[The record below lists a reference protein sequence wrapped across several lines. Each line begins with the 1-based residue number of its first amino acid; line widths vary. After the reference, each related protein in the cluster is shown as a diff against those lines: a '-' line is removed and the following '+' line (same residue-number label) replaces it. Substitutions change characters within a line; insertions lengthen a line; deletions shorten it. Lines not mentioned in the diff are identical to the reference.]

1 VWFRYT
7 TIRTETPTYPE
18 PSALLEPESAG
29 AIGALSRALE
39 LHDPVAARRGVLRA
53 LVIDH
58 LAGAL
63 ELDIETQTVAFA
75 GALLSDVG
83 VLLSRTRPPGD
94 DAAMVQLGATLLERV
109 APLSAVARAIRHST
123 ERWDGGGTP
132 HGLSEQAIPLPSR
145 LIALA
150 RALVGP
156 VDLDITPTW
165 PARCGRARA
174 LSGTV
179 LDPSL
184 VAPAIA
190 AILESPPSGPLFST
204 ERGLAVLDSLIA
216 PGPGRAP
223 IDALRDV
230 GAAIH
235 AAQRLD
241 EVLVLIADY
250 ARRALDASTVS
261 IGRRDLST
269 QTMQVLVNVG
279 ELPDDRER
287 FPADETYALSA
298 YPDITGFA
306 EGREHALMRLG
317 NDPATLRYL
326 DRRGIN
332 SEIAA
337 PIVIDDVPWGMV
349 WASTRPAR
357 LPLTA
362 AALDT
367 LRVVAI
373 QAAIGVAHTERL
385 AGLETLALRDPL
397 TGLGN
402 RRVLDEK
409 LRSIFRRG
417 PLERQDCALIMCDVD
432 ELKIVNDTLGH
443 AVGDRVLLETANAL
457 RSAVAGL
464 DAVTIC
470 RIGGDEFCVVLERG
484 GLLHAQAVADRVAQ
498 IVSRAEHTRS
508 VSCGIAIASPA
519 IETPSQLLRAAD
531 VAQYEQKRARK
542 GASRGDF
549 ESAGQRR
556 RARRDLI
563 S

>member
-1 VWFRYT
+1 MCGFTAR
-7 TIRTETPTYPE
+7 RSDGDPTNPE
-18 PSALLEPESAG
+18 SPNQLEPESAG
-29 AIGALSRALE
+29 AIGALCRVLE

-58 LAGAL
+58 LAAP
-63 ELDIETQTVAFA
+63 LDLDPETHTAAFA

-83 VLLSRTRPPGD
+83 VLLSRTRPQGD
-94 DAAMVQLGATLLERV
+94 DNAMVQLGATLLERI
-109 APLSAVARAIRHST
+109 PSLSAVARAVRHST
-123 ERWDGGGTP
+123 ERWDGDGTP
-132 HGLSEQAIPLPSR
+132 HGLGDGAIPLPAR

-150 RALVGP
+150 RVLVGP
-156 VDLDITPTW
+156 VDVDVTPTW

-174 LSGTV
+174 LSASV
-179 LDPSL
+179 LDPTL
-184 VAPAIA
+184 VAPAIT
-190 AILESPPSGPLFST
+190 AILEAPPIGPLFSI
-204 ERGLAVLDSLIA
+204 ERALAVLDGLVA

-230 GAAIH
+230 GAAIQ

-261 IGRRDLST
+261 IGRRDYATHSL
-269 QTMQVLVNVG
+269 QVLVNVG
-279 ELPDDRER
+279 DLSDGRER
-287 FPADETYALSA
+287 FPADETYSLLSF
-298 YPDITGFA
+298 PSITGFID
-306 EGREHALMRLG
+306 GTEHALLRLG

-326 DRRGIN
+326 DRKGIN
-332 SEIAA
+332 SEIAT
-337 PIVIDDVPWGMV
+337 PIIIDDIAWGMV

-357 LPLTA
+357 HPLTA

-367 LRVVAI
+367 LRVVAA

-402 RRVLDEK
+402 RRVLDDK
-409 LRSIFRRG
+409 LRSIFRKSVID
-417 PLERQDCALIMCDVD
+417 RQDCALIMCDVD

-443 AVGDRVLLETANAL
+443 AVGDRVLLDTANAL
-457 RSAVAGL
+457 RTAVTGL

-484 GLLHAQAVADRVAQ
+484 GLLHAQAVAERVSQ
-498 IVSRAEHTRS
+498 IVARAENNRS
-508 VSCGIAIASPA
+508 VSCGIAIADAS

-531 VAQYEQKRARK
+531 VAQYEQKR
-542 GASRGDF
+542 SRRGGVRIDT

-563 S
+563 T

>member
-1 VWFRYT
+1 
-7 TIRTETPTYPE
+7 
-18 PSALLEPESAG
+18 LLEPESAG
-29 AIGALSRALE
+29 AIAALLRALE

-58 LAGAL
+58 LAGPL
-63 ELDIETQTVAFA
+63 GLDTETHTVAFA

-109 APLSAVARAIRHST
+109 TSLSAVARAVRHST

-132 HGLSEQAIPLPSR
+132 HGLREQAIPLPSR
-145 LIALA
+145 LVALA

-156 VDLDITPTW
+156 VDVDVTPTW

-174 LSGTV
+174 LSGSV

-190 AILESPPSGPLFST
+190 AILEEPPSGPLFST
-204 ERGLAVLDSLIA
+204 ERGLAVLEGLIE

-230 GAAIH
+230 GAAIR

-261 IGRRDLST
+261 IGRRDIVT
-269 QTMQVLVNVG
+269 QTLQVLVNVG
-279 ELPDDRER
+279 ELSDDRER
-287 FPADETYALSA
+287 FPADETYALA
-298 YPDITGFA
+298 AFPPFTGFA
-306 EGREHALMRLG
+306 RGTEHVLLRLG

-326 DRRGIN
+326 DRRGVN

-337 PIVIDDVPWGMV
+337 PIIIDDEPWGMV
-349 WASTRPAR
+349 WASTRPPR
-357 LPLTA
+357 QPLTA
-362 AALDT
+362 TSLDT
-367 LRVVAI
+367 LRVVAT

-409 LRSIFRRG
+409 LRTIFRRP
-417 PLERQDCALIMCDVD
+417 PLDRQDCALIMCDVD

-457 RSAVAGL
+457 RTAVAGL

-484 GLLHAQAVADRVAQ
+484 GLLHAQAIADRVAQ
-498 IVSRAEHTRS
+498 IVSRSENGRS
-508 VSCGIAIASPA
+508 VSCGIAIADAS

-542 GASRGDF
+542 GGARAEF
-549 ESAGQRR
+549 EAVGRRR

>member
-1 VWFRYT
+1 VVSLHHDLDGVV
-7 TIRTETPTYPE
+7 TYPE

-29 AIGALSRALE
+29 AIGALLRALE

-58 LAGAL
+58 LAGPL

-75 GALLSDVG
+75 GALLSEVG

-123 ERWDGGGTP
+123 ERWDGSGTP
-132 HGLSEQAIPLPSR
+132 HGLREQAIPLPSR

-156 VDLDITPTW
+156 VDVDVTPTW

-174 LSGTV
+174 LSGSV
-179 LDPSL
+179 LDPAL
-184 VAPAIA
+184 VAPAIS
-190 AILESPPSGPLFST
+190 AILEAPPSGPLFST
-204 ERGLAVLDSLIA
+204 ERGLSVLEGLIA

-230 GAAIH
+230 GAAIR

-261 IGRRDLST
+261 IGRRDLAT
-269 QTMQVLVNVG
+269 QSLQVLVNVG
-279 ELPDDRER
+279 ELAGDRER
-287 FPADETYALSA
+287 FPADEAYALA
-298 YPDITGFA
+298 AFPPFAGFA
-306 EGREHALMRLG
+306 EGTEHVLLRLG
-317 NDPATLRYL
+317 NDPDTLRYL
-326 DRRGIN
+326 DRRGVN

-337 PIVIDDVPWGMV
+337 PIVIDDQPWGMV
-349 WASTRPAR
+349 WASTRPPR
-357 LPLTA
+357 QPLTP
-362 AALDT
+362 AALDA
-367 LRVVAI
+367 LRVVAV

-385 AGLETLALRDPL
+385 EGLETLALRDPL

-409 LRSIFRRG
+409 LRAIFRRG
-417 PLERQDCALIMCDVD
+417 PLDRQDCALIMCDVD

-443 AVGDRVLLETANAL
+443 AVGDRVLLATADAL
-457 RSAVAGL
+457 RTAVAGVES
-464 DAVTIC
+464 ATIC

-484 GLLHAQAVADRVAQ
+484 GLLHAQAIADRVTQ
-498 IVSRAEHTRS
+498 IVARAENNRS
-508 VSCGIAIASPA
+508 VSCGIAIADAS

-531 VAQYEQKRARK
+531 VAQYEQKRSRK
-542 GASRGDF
+542 GPTRGDV
-549 ESAGQRR
+549 AAVGQRR

>member
-1 VWFRYT
+1 
-7 TIRTETPTYPE
+7 
-18 PSALLEPESAG
+18 
-29 AIGALSRALE
+29 
-39 LHDPVAARRGVLRA
+39 LRA

-58 LAGAL
+58 LAEPLA
-63 ELDIETQTVAFA
+63 LDIETQTVAFA

-132 HGLSEQAIPLPSR
+132 HGLREEAIPLPAR
-145 LIALA
+145 LVALA

-156 VDLDITPTW
+156 VDVDVTPTW

-174 LSGTV
+174 LSGSV
-179 LDPSL
+179 LDPAL

-190 AILESPPSGPLFST
+190 AILEEPPTGPLFST
-204 ERGLAVLDSLIA
+204 ERGLAVLEGLIE

-230 GAAIH
+230 GAAIR

-261 IGRRDLST
+261 IGRRDVAT
-269 QTMQVLVNVG
+269 QSLQVLVNVG
-279 ELPDDRER
+279 ELTDHRER
-287 FPADETYALSA
+287 FPADETYALVGF
-298 YPDITGFA
+298 PPITGFA
-306 EGREHALMRLG
+306 EGAEHVLLRLG

-337 PIVIDDVPWGMV
+337 PIVIDGAPWGMV
-349 WASTRPAR
+349 WASTRAPR
-357 LPLTA
+357 QPLTA
-362 AALDT
+362 ASLET
-367 LRVVAI
+367 LRVVAA

-409 LRSIFRRG
+409 LRAIFRRN
-417 PLERQDCALIMCDVD
+417 PIDRQDCALIMCDVD

-443 AVGDRVLLETANAL
+443 AVGDRVLLDTANAL
-457 RSAVAGL
+457 RNAVAGL
-464 DAVTIC
+464 ESATIC

-484 GLLHAQAVADRVAQ
+484 GLLHAQAIADRVSQVVA
-498 IVSRAEHTRS
+498 RAENNRS
-508 VSCGIAIASPA
+508 VSCGIAIVDAS

-542 GASRGDF
+542 GFGRS
-549 ESAGQRR
+549 ELETVGQRR
-556 RARRDLI
+556 RARRDSI

>member
-1 VWFRYT
+1 V
-7 TIRTETPTYPE
+7 
-18 PSALLEPESAG
+18 
-29 AIGALSRALE
+29 GALCRALE

-53 LVIDH
+53 LVIEH
-58 LAGAL
+58 LARP
-63 ELDIETQTVAFA
+63 LDLDVETHTTAFA

-94 DAAMVQLGATLLERV
+94 DTAMVQLGATLLERIS
-109 APLSAVARAIRHST
+109 PLSAVARAIRHST

-132 HGLSEQAIPLPSR
+132 HGLSENAIPLPAR

-150 RALVGP
+150 RVLVGP
-156 VDLDITPTW
+156 VEVDITPTW

-174 LSGTV
+174 LSGSV

-190 AILESPPSGPLFST
+190 AILEAPPAGPLFSI
-204 ERGLAVLDSLIA
+204 ERALAALEKLVA

-230 GAAIH
+230 GAAIR

-261 IGRRDLST
+261 IGRRDYNTSSL
-269 QTMQVLVNVG
+269 QVLVNVG
-279 ELPDDRER
+279 ELTDGRER
-287 FPADETYALSA
+287 FPADETYSLLSF
-298 YPDITGFA
+298 PSITGFSD
-306 EGREHALMRLG
+306 GTEHALLRLG

-337 PIVIDDVPWGMV
+337 PIIIDDIAWGMV

-357 LPLTA
+357 HPLTA
-362 AALDT
+362 ASLEI
-367 LRVVAI
+367 LRVVAA
-373 QAAIGVAHTERL
+373 QAAIGVEHTERL
-385 AGLETLALRDPL
+385 QGLETLALRDPL

-409 LRSIFRRG
+409 LRSIFRKNA
-417 PLERQDCALIMCDVD
+417 LDRQDCALIMCDVD

-443 AVGDRVLLETANAL
+443 AVGDRVLLDTANAL

-470 RIGGDEFCVVLERG
+470 RIGGDEFCVLLERG

-498 IVSRAEHTRS
+498 IVARGEHQRS
-508 VSCGIAIASPA
+508 VSCGIAIADPS
-519 IETPSQLLRAAD
+519 IENPSQLLRAAD
-531 VAQYEQKRARK
+531 VAQYEQKRSRRGGAARLE
-542 GASRGDF
+542 A
-549 ESAGQRR
+549 EAAGQRR
-556 RARRDLI
+556 RARRDSI